1 MILDGYDKVLMLVGV
16 SELSG
21 VCGGVAGRVFLRM
34 VAFVELVVIDPS
46 GFVLLSTKFPG
57 GLSLC
62 DLGKLIS
69 AILDSSK
76 GELCEVDQS
85 KPPLGL
91 SIMCLNLTWHS
102 LRVSPITSIM
112 ESSTKPGDNSSEEL
126 AVSMSE
132 AL

>member
-1 MILDGYDKVLMLVGV
+1 M
-16 SELSG
+16 
-21 VCGGVAGRVFLRM
+21 
-34 VAFVELVVIDPS
+34 IDPS
-46 GFVLLSTKFPG
+46 GFVLLSTKFLG

-62 DLGKLIS
+62 DLGKFIS

-91 SIMCLNLTWHS
+91 SIMSLNLTWQS
-102 LRVSPITSIM
+102 LRVSPIASIM

-126 AVSMSE
+126 AVSMSG
-132 AL
+132 ALSIA